1 MPAQQQSR
9 RYVAVAVHG
18 IVGWHVTDSVN
29 AAFLG
34 MRPVRWVELS
44 DGPHWMSFS
53 KMSHVLVVSRNILVE
68 YYVNYYYYTKYYY
81 YEFREICR
89 KRKTFIPLTRTH
101 TQ

>member
-29 AAFLG
+29 AAILG
-34 MRPVRWVELS
+34 MRPVCWVVC
-44 DGPHWMSFS
+44 DGPHWMPFS

-81 YEFREICR
+81 YEFREIDR
-89 KRKTFIPLTRTH
+89 GRRSFR
-101 TQ
+101 